1 FVVCVWAARGDT
13 PVVRASGREL
23 SFVLLLGIVMCY
35 LVTFALVFR
44 PTDVLCSLQRFG
56 TGFCFT
62 VVYAALLTKTN
73 RIARIF
79 AASKHSARRPSLISP
94 KSQLLICTVLVSIQ
108 VVIVVVWQI
117 VSPARAIHHYPT
129 REDNMLVC
137 DSYVDASYT
146 IAFFYPIVL
155 IVVCT
160 VYAVLTRKIPEAFN
174 ESKHIGFTMYTTCV
188 IWLAFVPLY
197 FGTASHVPLRV
208 TSMAVTISLS
218 ASVTLVCL
226 FSPKL
231 YIILVRPERNVRGTL
246 RAGGSRGWRA
256 AAAGGAVC
264 AALVGTAPLPR
275 HDPTPSTD
283 RSTLFDN
290 EKVLSDKCSQTDD
303 LKPEAARPTNGKA
316 HIPAEALA
324 LDAGKLPPAGLPT
337 FERKPRRLLNGPP
350 GIILTYL
357 FCEMFA
363 NTLSS
368 WSRAEHPS
376 LGYILTYF
384 TRLSLWIPTR
394 SHTHSLLHKALFA
407 FVIAMFLNQVLY
419 VALKQDMQAV
429 LVFLQLLV
437 YNIGVVKMLSYI
449 VFYRQWNTVVT
460 SVSEMELTFCLD
472 SNCRVAV
479 RKYSAHNRKLVAFV
493 LLLTVVI
500 CVYTA
505 PNRVYNQVKH
515 LIRGEELSLE
525 RRFFYFCWPE
535 PVAGLSGFLYI
546 LVEEMVC
553 FSNVMYSVAW
563 DILTTSCMATV
574 AGLLDVVAVEFRQT
588 LDEGTDEEKIKRL
601 IKCYQLY
608 QRIIE
613 TYKVSHR
620 VVDPVLFMYLLMT
633 SVNISITIISI
644 KNTVSRGSSSGTLL

>member
-1 FVVCVWAARGDT
+1 
-13 PVVRASGREL
+13 
-23 SFVLLLGIVMCY
+23 M
-35 LVTFALVFR
+35 
-44 PTDVLCSLQRFG
+44 
-56 TGFCFT
+56 FT
-62 VVYAALLTKTN
+62 
-73 RIARIF
+73 
-79 AASKHSARRPSLISP
+79 
-94 KSQLLICTVLVSIQ
+94 
-108 VVIVVVWQI
+108 
-117 VSPARAIHHYPT
+117 
-129 REDNMLVC
+129 
-137 DSYVDASYT
+137 
-146 IAFFYPIVL
+146 
-155 IVVCT
+155 
-160 VYAVLTRKIPEAFN
+160 
-174 ESKHIGFTMYTTCV
+174 
-188 IWLAFVPLY
+188 
-197 FGTASHVPLRV
+197 
-208 TSMAVTISLS
+208 
-218 ASVTLVCL
+218 
-226 FSPKL
+226 
-231 YIILVRPERNVRGTL
+231 
-246 RAGGSRGWRA
+246 
-256 AAAGGAVC
+256 
-264 AALVGTAPLPR
+264 
-275 HDPTPSTD
+275 
-283 RSTLFDN
+283 
-290 EKVLSDKCSQTDD
+290 
-303 LKPEAARPTNGKA
+303 
-316 HIPAEALA
+316 
-324 LDAGKLPPAGLPT
+324 
-337 FERKPRRLLNGPP
+337 
-350 GIILTYL
+350 
-357 FCEMFA
+357 
-363 NTLSS
+363 NTLAS

-394 SHTHSLLHKALFA
+394 SRPHSLLHKALFA

-419 VALKQDMQAV
+419 VALKQDMKAV

-472 SNCRVAV
+472 SNCRAAV
-479 RKYSAHNRKLVAFV
+479 RKYSSHNRRLVAFV
-493 LLLTVVI
+493 LLLTVLI

-574 AGLLDVVAVEFRQT
+574 AGLLAVVAVEFRQT

-644 KNTVSRGSSSGTLL
+644 KNTTSRLELLEYCGLMFGIVVQLFIYYWHGQMVITNSEAVSYSVFCSAWAACAAARRPVHAVGHAAARRLVYHAGPFNEVSLITFISILKFAYSFYTLITH